1 MRGMKVRLVPASRI
15 GRRQVEDDANLA
27 SLARLLIRLDGKG
40 TRQDRMIGDLDG
52 ALEIHHVRIMEVV
65 QIASLDRDDR
75 FVVREPFRHAV
86 PEQLEADLGIVD
98 VTCDD
103 FPALPATLLLQRER
117 HVEVVQ
123 VDEGLDAGL
132 DQLVDHAIVEVDGER
147 VDLPFPVGNRRDQE
161 IDIRN
166 EL

>member
-1 MRGMKVRLVPASRI
+1 MPICQPGPTPYTPRWQGHSTRSNDRRP
-15 GRRQVEDDANLA
+15 GR
-27 SLARLLIRLDGKG
+27 
-40 TRQDRMIGDLDG
+40 

-123 VDEGLDAGL
+123 VDEGSMPDWISSSITRL
-132 DQLVDHAIVEVDGER
+132 
-147 VDLPFPVGNRRDQE
+147 
-161 IDIRN
+161 
-166 EL
+166 